1 MLFRKE
7 ACIFSHNTDSCN
19 KCKQQILTKMLPNM
33 KNRGIFF
40 TVLLWF
46 LFLNDVIAQPR
57 QGQQATEIALPSV
70 DGDTLLLS
78 SLKGKVVLLDF
89 WASWCGPCRSSN
101 RELKKLYPK
110 YKNKGFEIL
119 GVSLDDELAKWKTAI
134 AKDKITWLQVN
145 EPGGWEAKTAIRWN
159 ISAIP
164 TSFLIDKEGKL
175 VAMDLTGKELEKA
188 LKYLIDK

>member
-1 MLFRKE
+1 M
-7 ACIFSHNTDSCN
+7 D
-19 KCKQQILTKMLPNM
+19 
-33 KNRGIFF
+33 
-40 TVLLWF
+40 
-46 LFLNDVIAQPR
+46 AQPR
-57 QGQQATEIALPSV
+57 QGQLATEVALPSLS
-70 DGDTLLLS
+70 GDTLLLS

-101 RELKKLYPK
+101 RELTKLYPK

-119 GVSLDDELAKWKTAI
+119 GVSLDDEQAKWKTAI
-134 AKDKITWLQVN
+134 VKDKITWLQVN
-145 EPGGWEAKTAIRWN
+145 DPGGWDAKTAMRWN

-175 VAMDLTGKELEKA
+175 VAMDLAGKELEKA

>member
-1 MLFRKE
+1 MAE
-7 ACIFSHNTDSCN
+7 
-19 KCKQQILTKMLPNM
+19 
-33 KNRGIFF
+33 
-40 TVLLWF
+40 
-46 LFLNDVIAQPR
+46 
-57 QGQQATEIALPSV
+57 EIALPSV
-70 DGDTLLLS
+70 SGDTIYLS

-101 RELKKLYPK
+101 KGLTKLYPK
-110 YKNKGFEIL
+110 YKSKGFEIL
-119 GVSLDDELAKWKTAI
+119 GVSLDDDHSKWKMAI

-145 EPGGWEAKTAIRWN
+145 EPGGWDAKTAMMWN

-175 VAMDLTGKELEKA
+175 IAMDLTGKELEKA